1 MDPLEEA
8 RMPKI
13 ESYLIQGRTVALPSE
28 VRDASSGTAM
38 YMVPA
43 VESQRLVPD
52 AFEVLEPAPGL
63 TQMSLLM
70 VDYRDNDLGDYNEVG
85 IIFFVKPRGASDG
98 EAGSY
103 IHQLPVN
110 QDFSCEAGCRIWGF
124 PKSVQ
129 EIDIHYAANSAT
141 CKLVMQ
147 GQHVFT
153 LTIPRG
159 GSGETPDTPSTGYTL
174 IEGVPHRN
182 RFTRGSAGEQTRPGG
197 EGVRLVLGEHPLA
210 DQLRSLGLPKDPIL
224 SNWTEHMRG
233 SFGPSIPL

>member
-1 MDPLEEA
+1 MA
-8 RMPKI
+8 TKQ
-13 ESYLIQGRTVALPSE
+13 SYQIQGRTVTLPCD
-28 VRDASSGTAM
+28 VRDASSGTVM

-43 VESQRLVPD
+43 AQAQRLVPE

-70 VDYRDNDLGDYNEVG
+70 VDYRENDLGDYNEVG
-85 IIFFVKPRGASDG
+85 IIFFVKPRGASDD
-98 EAGSY
+98 EAGTY
-103 IHQLPVN
+103 IYQLPVN
-110 QDFSCEAGCRIWGF
+110 QGFTCEAGCKIWGF

-129 EIDIHYAANSAT
+129 EIDIDYAGDSAT

-153 LTIPRG
+153 LTLPRG
-159 GSGETPDTPSTGYTL
+159 GSDETPDTPSTAYTL
-174 IEGVPHRN
+174 IDGIPHTN
-182 RFTRGSAGEQTRPGG
+182 QFTRGATGEQTRPGG
-197 EGVRLVLGEHPLA
+197 EGVRLVLGDHPLA
-210 DQLRSLGLPKDPIL
+210 EELRSLGLPKDPIL

>member
-1 MDPLEEA
+1 MTA
-8 RMPKI
+8 K
-13 ESYLIQGRTVALPSE
+13 ESYLIQGRTVALPCE
-28 VRDASSGTAM
+28 VRDASSGTVM

-43 VESQRLVPD
+43 DRAQRLVPE

-63 TQMSLLM
+63 TQLSLLM
-70 VDYRDNDLGDYNEVG
+70 VEYRDNDLGDYNEVG

-98 EAGSY
+98 EAGTY

-110 QDFSCEAGCRIWGF
+110 QPFTCEAGCRIWGF

-129 EIDIHYAANSAT
+129 EIDIRYAENSAT
-141 CKLVMQ
+141 CKLLMH

-153 LTIPRG
+153 LTVPRG
-159 GSGETPDTPSTGYTL
+159 GSDQTPDTPSTGYTL
-174 IEGVPHRN
+174 IEGVPHTN
-182 RFTRGSAGEQTRPGG
+182 QFTRGGTGEQTRPGG
-197 EGVRLVLGEHPLA
+197 EGVGLELGSHPLA
-210 DQLRSLGLPKDPIL
+210 EELRGLGLPKDPIL